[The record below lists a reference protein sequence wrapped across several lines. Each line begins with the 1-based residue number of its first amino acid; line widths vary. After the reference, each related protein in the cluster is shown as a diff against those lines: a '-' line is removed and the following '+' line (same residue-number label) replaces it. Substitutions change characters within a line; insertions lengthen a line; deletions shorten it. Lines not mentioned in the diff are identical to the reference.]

1 MFTIGMVQDIT
12 DRRRTEEA
20 LQAARAELAHVA
32 RVTTLGELAASIAH
46 EINQPLTAI
55 IANAT
60 ACLHWLA
67 ADHPDIDSVRE
78 ALAGVATDGH
88 RAAEVIQRIRSLTR
102 RTDPQRERLDI
113 NDVIREVVLL
123 ARPEVVGH
131 RVSMRTALAS
141 ALPAVLG
148 DRVQLQ
154 QVLINL
160 VMNGMEAMEL
170 VTDRPRELLIRS
182 QREAERV
189 LVAVQDSGIG
199 IKPDN
204 VDQMF
209 DAFFTT
215 KPRGMG
221 MGLSISR
228 SIIEAHAGRL
238 WASPN
243 AGPGATFQF
252 SLPTDSKGTP

>member
-1 MFTIGMVQDIT
+1 
-12 DRRRTEEA
+12 
-20 LQAARAELAHVA
+20 
-32 RVTTLGELAASIAH
+32 VTS
-46 EINQPLTAI
+46 
-55 IANAT
+55 
-60 ACLHWLA
+60 C
-67 ADHPDIDSVRE
+67 
-78 ALAGVATDGH
+78 
-88 RAAEVIQRIRSLTR
+88 IR
-102 RTDPQRERLDI
+102 D
-113 NDVIREVVLL
+113 VVLL
-123 ARPEVVGH
+123 ARHEVLGH
-131 RVSMRTALAS
+131 RVSLRTDLAL

-160 VMNGMEAMEL
+160 VINGMEAMEP
-170 VTDRPRELLIRS
+170 VTDRPRDLLIRS
-182 QREAERV
+182 QHEAEQV
-189 LVAVQDSGIG
+189 LVAVQDSGTG
-199 IKPDN
+199 IEPNN
-204 VDQMF
+204 VDQVF

-252 SLPTDSKGTP
+252 SLPTDSRGES

>member
-1 MFTIGMVQDIT
+1 MSLQT
-12 DRRRTEEA
+12 D
-20 LQAARAELAHVA
+20 
-32 RVTTLGELAASIAH
+32 
-46 EINQPLTAI
+46 
-55 IANAT
+55 
-60 ACLHWLA
+60 
-67 ADHPDIDSVRE
+67 
-78 ALAGVATDGH
+78 
-88 RAAEVIQRIRSLTR
+88 
-102 RTDPQRERLDI
+102 
-113 NDVIREVVLL
+113 
-123 ARPEVVGH
+123 
-131 RVSMRTALAS
+131 LAS

-160 VMNGMEAMEL
+160 VINGMEAMEP
-170 VTDRPRELLIRS
+170 VTDRPRDLLIRS
-182 QREAERV
+182 RHEAEQV
-189 LVAVQDSGIG
+189 LVAVQDSGTG
-199 IKPDN
+199 IEPNN
-204 VDQMF
+204 VDQVF

-252 SLPTDSKGTP
+252 SLPMDSKGQFLGIGINLITDAIEAMASDADWSPHMIIRSERHEDDHVLVAVQDSGVGIDPNDLDPRFNAFLTTKLGGMGMGLSIRSIIEAHGARLRATATAPHGAIFHLSLPIGPASRLRNIALNSSPSVS